1 MYDTDQ
7 EQIEAMKS
15 WWEKN
20 GNWVIAGV
28 LIFIASY
35 SGFLWYQNNS
45 QQQSIAA
52 SMTYDRLLLN
62 LTSADADEGER
73 QALSGMLKSDYADMG
88 YGVMAALIEAKV
100 AVDAGDLDSALAELN
115 WAESNADDS
124 LMPVILYR
132 KAMVQYGL
140 DQLEA
145 ALATLDSIDGTG
157 HTVLSSELKGDIYLE
172 QGNLEQARAAYQAAI
187 DASEDES
194 INNPYLQIKLNDIAA
209 NE

>member
-35 SGFLWYQNNS
+35 GGFFWYQNNA

-62 LTSADADEGER
+62 LTSTDADESER
-73 QALSGMLKSDYADMG
+73 QALSGLLKSDYADMG

-100 AVDAGDLDSALAELN
+100 AVDAGDLDTALAELN
-115 WAESNADDS
+115 WAQSKADDA
-124 LMPVILYR
+124 LTPVILYR

-140 DQLEA
+140 GQLDT
-145 ALATLDSIDGTG
+145 ALATLNSIDGTG
-157 HTVLSSELKGDIYLE
+157 HVVLSSELKGDIFLE
-172 QGNLEQARAAYQAAI
+172 QGNLEQARTAYQAAI
-187 DASEDES
+187 DASQDEG

-209 NE
+209 GE